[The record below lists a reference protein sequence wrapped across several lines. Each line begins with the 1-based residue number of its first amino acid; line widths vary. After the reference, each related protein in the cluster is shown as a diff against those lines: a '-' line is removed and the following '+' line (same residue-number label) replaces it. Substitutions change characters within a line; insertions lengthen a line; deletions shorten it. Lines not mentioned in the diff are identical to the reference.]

1 MSAAGLNWDS
11 FTLFQQNEECKN
23 WELRDYKM
31 QWTVDW
37 EKIGMRYDNMLYNI
51 SKILSSIKGQIQSTR
66 TVVLLLD
73 QKEQL
78 H

>member
-1 MSAAGLNWDS
+1 M
-11 FTLFQQNEECKN
+11 
-23 WELRDYKM
+23 
-31 QWTVDW
+31 DW
-37 EKIGMRYDNMLYNI
+37 EKIGMHYDNMLYNI